1 MNNRVSVKQSHRLI
15 VWATL
20 SVLACIAAVS
30 PWFTTIAHA
39 CQMQGG
45 GC

>member
-1 MNNRVSVKQSHRLI
+1 MNNRVSIKQSRLI

-39 CQMQGG
+39 CQNQGG